1 MYRLR
6 AVCIVQYGKFRE
18 FAGLAKRISDVC
30 EAKGWAK
37 PRLLVPT
44 AGANNEAVL
53 EFEYPDLATLEAE
66 NRSQMTDPEFMG
78 PYRESAAYIYPQTAR
93 TEIYEDAFD
102 IA

>member
-6 AVCIVQYGKFRE
+6 SVSIVQYGKFRE
-18 FAGLAKRISDVC
+18 FAGLVKRLGDVC

-37 PRLLVPT
+37 PRFLVPT
-44 AGANNEAVL
+44 AGPNNEAVI
-53 EFEYPDLATLEAE
+53 EFEYPDLATLQAE
-66 NRSQMTDPEFMG
+66 NRAQMTDPEFMG
-78 PYRESAAYIYPQTAR
+78 PFRESAQYVYPQTSR